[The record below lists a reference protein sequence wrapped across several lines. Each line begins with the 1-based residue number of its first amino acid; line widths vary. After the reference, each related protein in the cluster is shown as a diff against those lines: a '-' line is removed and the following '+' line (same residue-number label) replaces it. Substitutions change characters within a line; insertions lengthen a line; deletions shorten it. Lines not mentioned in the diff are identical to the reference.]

1 MSPLAPLGHQ
11 GNSDDGN
18 IQMKNRPIIMI
29 AIAVI
34 FGAMSIFVADVWLS
48 ASTNANPVPRN
59 SAEAKV
65 PKIKYATI
73 VAAAKSLRYGDKLV
87 AADLVEI
94 PWPEDKLP
102 VGAYKSIKQATS
114 DGDRLVLTPI
124 EVNELVL
131 LSKLSG
137 KDGRAALSNKLASG
151 MRAVTIPVDDVS
163 GVAGFITPGDRV
175 DIVLIRSGETMS
187 AELILQ
193 NIKVITVDQAADV
206 RSTGAKVA
214 NAITL
219 EVTSEEAKK
228 LALAKATGKL
238 SLTLRAAGDQLVKS
252 DSAKS
257 GVLDRLSSMMNSD
270 KAPKRRTVIVTRA
283 MAATPYSVV
292 NADYIENN
300 KDNPS
305 RIDSQ
310 SQQ

>member
-1 MSPLAPLGHQ
+1 MEFAILPCRL
-11 GNSDDGN
+11 GNSE
-18 IQMKNRPIIMI
+18 MKNKPIIMI

-34 FGAMSIFVADVWLS
+34 FGAMSIFVADIWLS
-48 ASTNANPVPRN
+48 ASSNASPVPPKV
-59 SAEAKV
+59 EAIEV
-65 PKIKYATI
+65 PKIKYSTI
-73 VAAAKSLRYGDKLV
+73 VVAAKPLRYGDKV
-87 AADLVEI
+87 IAADLVEI

-102 VGAYKSIKQATS
+102 LGAYKSIKQATS

-131 LSKLSG
+131 RSKLSG

-175 DIVLIRSGETMS
+175 DIVLIRSGETMT
-187 AELILQ
+187 ADLILQ
-193 NIKVITVDQAADV
+193 NVKVITVDQGADV
-206 RSTGAKVA
+206 RNTGAKIA

-238 SLTLRAAGDQLVKS
+238 SLTLRAAGDQVVKS
-252 DSAKS
+252 DASED
-257 GVLDRLSSMMNSD
+257 GILNRLSSMMEGD
-270 KAPKRRTVIVTRA
+270 KVPKRRTVIVTRA

-292 NADYIENN
+292 NTEYVAKN
-300 KDNPS
+300 KGNPA

>member
-1 MSPLAPLGHQ
+1 
-11 GNSDDGN
+11 
-18 IQMKNRPIIMI
+18 MKNKPIIMI

-34 FGAMSIFVADVWLS
+34 FGAMSIFVADIWLS
-48 ASTNANPVPRN
+48 ASSNARPVPLKV
-59 SAEAKV
+59 EAVEV
-65 PKIKYATI
+65 PKIKYSTI
-73 VAAAKSLRYGDKLV
+73 VVAAKPLRYGDKV
-87 AADLVEI
+87 IAADLVEI

-102 VGAYKSIKQATS
+102 LGAYKSIKQATS

-131 LSKLSG
+131 RSKLSG

-187 AELILQ
+187 ADLILQ
-193 NIKVITVDQAADV
+193 NVKVITVDQAADV
-206 RSTGAKVA
+206 RNTGAKIA

-219 EVTSEEAKK
+219 EVTSEDAKK

-238 SLTLRAAGDQLVKS
+238 SLTLRAAGDQVVKS
-252 DSAKS
+252 DASES
-257 GVLDRLSSMMNSD
+257 GILNRLSSMMESD
-270 KAPKRRTVIVTRA
+270 KVPKRRTVIVTRA
-283 MAATPYSVV
+283 LAATPYSVV
-292 NADYIENN
+292 NAEYAARN
-300 KDNPS
+300 KGLPA

>member
-1 MSPLAPLGHQ
+1 MGFDIVTCRLGKFE
-11 GNSDDGN
+11 
-18 IQMKNRPIIMI
+18 MKNKPIIMI

-34 FGAMSIFVADVWLS
+34 FGAMSIFVADIWLS
-48 ASTNANPVPRN
+48 ASSNARPVPPK
-59 SAEAKV
+59 AEAIQL
-65 PKIKYATI
+65 PKIKYSTI
-73 VAAAKSLRYGDKLV
+73 VVAAKPLRYGDKV
-87 AADLVEI
+87 MAADLVEI

-102 VGAYKSIKQATS
+102 LGAYKSIKQAIS

-131 LSKLSG
+131 RSKLSG

-187 AELILQ
+187 ADLILQ
-193 NIKVITVDQAADV
+193 NVKVITVDQAADV
-206 RSTGAKVA
+206 RNTGAKVA

-238 SLTLRAAGDQLVKS
+238 SLTLRAAGDQVVKS
-252 DSAKS
+252 DASKS
-257 GVLDRLSSMMNSD
+257 GILNRLSSMMEGD
-270 KAPKRRTVIVTRA
+270 KVPKRRTVIVTRA

-292 NADYIENN
+292 NAEYAARN
-300 KDNPS
+300 KGKPA

>member
-1 MSPLAPLGHQ
+1 
-11 GNSDDGN
+11 
-18 IQMKNRPIIMI
+18 MKNKPIIMI

-34 FGAMSIFVADVWLS
+34 FGAMSIFVADIWLS
-48 ASTNANPVPRN
+48 ASSNARPVPLKV
-59 SAEAKV
+59 EAVEV
-65 PKIKYATI
+65 PKIKYSTI
-73 VAAAKSLRYGDKLV
+73 VVAAKPLRYGDKV
-87 AADLVEI
+87 IAADLVEI

-102 VGAYKSIKQATS
+102 LGAYKSIKQATS

-131 LSKLSG
+131 RSKLSG

-187 AELILQ
+187 ADLILQ
-193 NIKVITVDQAADV
+193 NVKVITVDQAADV
-206 RSTGAKVA
+206 RNTGAKIA

-219 EVTSEEAKK
+219 EVTSEDAKK

-238 SLTLRAAGDQLVKS
+238 SLTLRAAGDQVVKS
-252 DSAKS
+252 DASES
-257 GVLDRLSSMMNSD
+257 GILNRLSSMMESD
-270 KAPKRRTVIVTRA
+270 KVPKRRTVIVTRA
-283 MAATPYSVV
+283 LAATPYSVV
-292 NADYIENN
+292 NAEYAARN
-300 KDNPS
+300 KGKPA

>member
-1 MSPLAPLGHQ
+1 
-11 GNSDDGN
+11 
-18 IQMKNRPIIMI
+18 MKNKPIIMI

-34 FGAMSIFVADVWLS
+34 FGAMSIFVADIWLN
-48 ASTNANPVPRN
+48 ASSNARPVPAK
-59 SAEAKV
+59 AEAVEV
-65 PKIKYATI
+65 PKTKYATI
-73 VAAAKSLRYGDKLV
+73 VVAVKPLRYGDKV
-87 AADLVEI
+87 IAADLAEI

-102 VGAYKSIKQATS
+102 LGAYKSIKQATS

-131 LSKLSG
+131 RSKLSG

-187 AELILQ
+187 ADLILQ
-193 NIKVITVDQAADV
+193 NVKVITVDQAADV
-206 RSTGAKVA
+206 RNTGAKVA

-228 LALAKATGKL
+228 LALAKAMGKL
-238 SLTLRAAGDQLVKS
+238 SLTLRAAGDQIVKS
-252 DSAKS
+252 DASKN
-257 GVLDRLSSMMNSD
+257 GILNRLTSMMEGD
-270 KAPKRRTVIVTRA
+270 KVSKRRTVIVTRA
-283 MAATPYSVV
+283 MVATPYSVV
-292 NADYIENN
+292 NAEYAARNEGKPVRIE
-300 KDNPS
+300 
-305 RIDSQ
+305 SQ

>member
-1 MSPLAPLGHQ
+1 
-11 GNSDDGN
+11 
-18 IQMKNRPIIMI
+18 MKNKPIIMI

-34 FGAMSIFVADVWLS
+34 FGAMSIFVADIWLS
-48 ASTNANPVPRN
+48 ASSNARPVPLKV
-59 SAEAKV
+59 EAVEV
-65 PKIKYATI
+65 PKIKYSTI
-73 VAAAKSLRYGDKLV
+73 VVAAKPLRYGDKV
-87 AADLVEI
+87 IAADLVEI

-102 VGAYKSIKQATS
+102 LGAYKSIKQATS

-131 LSKLSG
+131 RSKLSG

-187 AELILQ
+187 ADLILQ
-193 NIKVITVDQAADV
+193 NVKVITVDQAADV
-206 RSTGAKVA
+206 RNTGAKIA

-219 EVTSEEAKK
+219 EVTSEDAKK
-228 LALAKATGKL
+228 TCFGKSNGKL
-238 SLTLRAAGDQLVKS
+238 SLTLRAAGDQVVKS
-252 DSAKS
+252 DASES
-257 GVLDRLSSMMNSD
+257 GILNRLSSMMESD
-270 KAPKRRTVIVTRA
+270 KVPKRRTVIVTRA
-283 MAATPYSVV
+283 LAATPYSVV
-292 NADYIENN
+292 NAEYAARN
-300 KDNPS
+300 KGKPA

>member
-1 MSPLAPLGHQ
+1 MNGRLGKFE
-11 GNSDDGN
+11 
-18 IQMKNRPIIMI
+18 MKNKPIIMI

-34 FGAMSIFVADVWLS
+34 FGAMSIFVADIWLS
-48 ASTNANPVPRN
+48 ASSNARPVPPK
-59 SAEAKV
+59 ADAVKV
-65 PKIKYATI
+65 PKIKYSTI
-73 VAAAKSLRYGDKLV
+73 VAAAKPLRYGDKV
-87 AADLVEI
+87 IAADLVEI
-94 PWPEDKLP
+94 PWPENKLP
-102 VGAYKSIKQATS
+102 LGAYKSIKQATS
-114 DGDRLVLTPI
+114 DGNRLVLTPI

-131 LSKLSG
+131 RSKLSG

-187 AELILQ
+187 ADLILQ
-193 NIKVITVDQAADV
+193 NVKVITVDQAADV
-206 RSTGAKVA
+206 RNTGAKVA

-238 SLTLRAAGDQLVKS
+238 SLTLRAAGDQIVKS
-252 DSAKS
+252 DASKS
-257 GVLDRLSSMMNSD
+257 GILNRLSSMMEGD
-270 KAPKRRTVIVTRA
+270 KVPKRRTVIVTRA

-292 NADYIENN
+292 NAEYAARN
-300 KDNPS
+300 KGKPA